1 MPKTITLKKIHDSM
15 DVTSPHA
22 FPRQR
27 ERLNDLL
34 PEMYATLTN
43 ARGGDGIAQINYLF
57 NATPDKKT
65 GELHSNAA
73 YVRCADFILNLDN
86 GPEYKAVFKTLK
98 KKGLVADDADEAD
111 KTRLREMLNP
121 LKLRQ
126 LVRII
131 AGRWQIE
138 NSADRRQAL
147 RNLINEDEDK
157 ELLSRQLREWLDEA
171 TQLRDDKL
179 FRMVLAVLTILAVT
193 RGVDSDGQHCWQ
205 KISAKLFECL
215 PTVRTYT
222 ALKEYTD
229 YCLEERWS
237 EAQNELKDRLATNNG
252 QRAELFRQMGDFFF
266 KNFIYKIHS
275 YSNSTDGFKDHIV
288 WLYQKGLPTNAEAS
302 ALIET
307 WAETHY
313 INGIVFFA
321 ALDCYRAAQ
330 ACLSKNDTESIS
342 QWKRVSEEYLRH
354 VIVSYKRN
362 SDSASLTHF
371 KHSAKVSA
379 IQEYKEWY
387 SDALLRIATEIFLA
401 KAVAEVD
408 DSDAAEN
415 FIEYLE
421 RARSLHDSDAARSLA
436 LRALAPLAKDPH
448 KKFFESLYADLS
460 PEQIAEQAREL
471 ADQLT
476 DSSDVRIRAAANWR
490 LYMTIKAKLDKS
502 VSVTDDEKNKMLQCL
517 KRAYRGGWS
526 DAVREFETDVV
537 SYCEALQP
545 DESQERATCLL
556 NVAEHPIANIF
567 KATCPKTFE
576 ILHATSQASVRDI
589 ISKFNGDRLIT
600 LLVDDNSEKNIA
612 DFLYVLEA
620 VKDRRPSPNATISI
634 FVRASANVETQIV
647 IDTALQQY
655 YNRYAD
661 DSSRPVLRVEILDEQ
676 KEAAV
681 DLIANHPL
689 VWPWWHKKADD
700 DPRPLNFVIMGDG
713 ELAKHL
719 VREAAAVLVFPKE
732 LKLEAKITLLIPFGG
747 RSLRD
752 ELRAE
757 NPELADKIKEV
768 YDVLLPGFPVP
779 SKPPK
784 SVKTLTKAI
793 DDIDNG
799 DDLYFAVAMSR
810 GYNLDNLKAAI
821 LIRQTLLRVWIQ
833 SESSESTPNE
843 VPISFY
849 CPNPDIAFLAARSV
863 VLGEEYGSM
872 RTAWNSWN
880 LVPFG
885 SRLMYSYKSLVQSL
899 YSRLGLAVHLNYC
912 SVTKTAL
919 EGEPNSE
926 RERICLKNYI
936 GYAKKT
942 YNRQSSIA
950 VATSIAYR
958 LFIYEQLFGKKIFD
972 ADWDIQDPFFTEG
985 NLSALASRMDISED
999 DPQDRL
1005 ELTYRWEH
1013 DRWCARLQYA
1023 EDWKSASIKEVA
1035 RYIRVGNHR
1044 QQAFAA
1050 AVHPCLAPYEELGNL
1065 ATQISQLLRDN
1076 GVVLKKDKDFLS
1088 ADWNSIL
1095 GTREI
1100 LQESVLRDSGLLKR
1114 LFLTD

>member
-1 MPKTITLKKIHDSM
+1 MITLSRLHELM
-15 DVTSPHA
+15 DFT
-22 FPRQR
+22 FRRQKD
-27 ERLNDLL
+27 RLETLL
-34 PEMYATLTN
+34 PPEMFATLTN
-43 ARGGDGIAQINYLF
+43 ARGGDGFAQISYLF
-57 NATPDKKT
+57 NATTENGKM
-65 GELHSNAA
+65 HSNAA
-73 YVRCADFILNLDN
+73 YLRCADFILKLGN
-86 GPEYKAVFKTLK
+86 GLEYDAVFDTIKEQ
-98 KKGLVADDADEAD
+98 GLVVADEAD
-111 KTRLREMLNP
+111 ETILREILAS
-121 LKLRQ
+121 LKLKN
-126 LVRII
+126 LIHTI
-131 AGRWQIE
+131 ADNWQVM
-138 NSADRRQAL
+138 NLADQRNAL
-147 RNLINEDEDK
+147 RGIINGDEDK
-157 ELLSRQLREWLDEA
+157 ELLNKQLREWLDDA
-171 TQLRDDKL
+171 TQLRDENF
-179 FRMVLAVLTILAVT
+179 FRKVLAVLTILAVT
-193 RGVDSDGQHCWQ
+193 RGVDSDGHRWE
-205 KISAKLFECL
+205 KISAKLFDCL
-215 PTVRTYT
+215 PTVRNTDLEKYKTYCSKDQWGD
-222 ALKEYTD
+222 AQSE
-229 YCLEERWS
+229 LEGS
-237 EAQNELKDRLATNNG
+237 LTTNNE
-252 QRAELFRQMGDFFF
+252 QWRAEIFKQIGDFFF
-266 KNFIYKIHS
+266 DKFINKNHQ
-275 YSNSTDGFKDHIV
+275 YSDYTYNFKNHIA
-288 WLYQKGLPTNAEAS
+288 WLYQHGLPTNAEAS
-302 ALIET
+302 TLIET

-313 INGIVFFA
+313 INGIIFFA
-321 ALDCYRAAQ
+321 ALDCFRASQ
-330 ACLSKNDTESIS
+330 ACLSKNDVESIS
-342 QWKRVSEEYLRH
+342 QWKRISEGYLRH
-354 VIVSYKRN
+354 VLVSYKRN

-371 KHSAKVSA
+371 KHFAEVSA
-379 IQEYKEWY
+379 TQEEHRKWY

-401 KAVAEVD
+401 KAVAEAD
-408 DSDAAEN
+408 DRDATEN
-415 FIEYLE
+415 FIEYLAL
-421 RARSLHDSDAARSLA
+421 ARNLHDSDAAKSLA
-436 LRALAPLAKDPH
+436 LRTLAPLDKDPH
-448 KKFFESLYADLS
+448 KKFFDSLYDDLS
-460 PEQIAEQAREL
+460 PEQRAEQAHKLAEEL
-471 ADQLT
+471 T
-476 DSSDVRIRAAANWR
+476 SSENVRIRGEANWR
-490 LYMTIKAKLDKS
+490 LYLTIKAKLDES
-502 VSVTDDEKNKMLQCL
+502 VPVTDDEKNNMLKFL
-517 KRAYRGGWS
+517 KRAYKSGWF
-526 DAVREFETDVV
+526 DAIQEYETDVV

-567 KATCPKTFE
+567 KSTCPKTFE
-576 ILHATSQASVRDI
+576 ILHETSQAFVRDI

-689 VWPWWHKKADD
+689 VWPLRHKKADD

-793 DDIDNG
+793 DDIHNG

-821 LIRQTLLRVWIQ
+821 LIRQTLLRIWIQ

-926 RERICLKNYI
+926 RERICLKNYA

-950 VATSIAYR
+950 VATSMAYR

-1088 ADWNSIL
+1088 ADRNSIL